1 MSAALSLERVLASL
15 SGPQRVQEDG
25 ACAAWTAPTLDLE
38 GGGVF
43 GGELLGQA
51 VMIASQL
58 DSAMPVRSIGAAF
71 PRGVRDTGTLEFT
84 ATTLHRGS
92 AYSTQR
98 IEVVQPDRQ
107 GAAAVAFTAT
117 VVCHRPAEGVEH
129 HASMPA
135 NAGSPDDAR
144 QVGMGIIPWETRIV
158 GATDLDDRAA
168 QPNELMLWTR
178 ILDGS
183 LGDHL
188 AVHQGL
194 LAHLS
199 DLTLIGTALLPH
211 EGRSQLDAHAALRT
225 SVIAHQLV
233 FHRPFRIDDWLLLHQ
248 SSPAASGGSAF
259 GLGHVFTRDGQ
270 LVASVTQ
277 ESMIRVAPE
286 SRDRGDA

>member
-1 MSAALSLERVLASL
+1 MSAALTLERVLASL
-15 SGPQRVQEDG
+15 TSPRPVKQDG
-25 ACAAWTAPTLDLE
+25 ADAAWTAHTLDLE

-58 DSAMPVRSIGAAF
+58 DPTMPVRSVNAAF
-71 PRGVRDTGTLEFT
+71 PRGVHDTGTLKFT

-98 IEVVQPDRQ
+98 IEVVQPDRNAV
-107 GAAAVAFTAT
+107 GATAFTAT
-117 VVCHRPAEGVEH
+117 VVCHRPADGVEH
-129 HASMPA
+129 HATMPA
-135 NAGSPDDAR
+135 HAGSPDDAR
-144 QVGMGIIPWETRIV
+144 LVGMGIIPWETRIV

-178 ILDGS
+178 VVG
-183 LGDHL
+183 GDIGDNV

-211 EGRSQLDAHAALRT
+211 EGWSQRDAHVALRT

-259 GLGHVFTRDGQ
+259 GVGHVFSPDGQ

-277 ESMIRVAPE
+277 ESMIRVAP
-286 SRDRGDA
+286 